1 MQRVLAERLWTALGG
16 QSERLSHLAFRSE
29 GSLPSAFFVT
39 ELAAAS
45 VASAGLALNEWL
57 APESAAATSM
67 VVDRRLASFW
77 FATSLRA
84 QGWTP
89 PDLWDAI
96 AGNYR
101 TRDGWIRLHTNAPH
115 HRAAALRVLGV
126 ESHRDRVA
134 DAVANWDAAGL
145 EAAIVKEG
153 GCAAQMR
160 SWDAWK
166 QHPQGIAVAREPL
179 VLRDIQ
185 LVSAPSLDI
194 GVDRERPLAGLRVL
208 DLTRV
213 LAGPIATRFLAGFG
227 AEVLRIDPPDW
238 DEPGVVPEVTLG
250 KHCAR
255 LDLRLPADR
264 ERFQMLLA
272 SADVLVHGYRAD
284 ALERLGFCADVRRTI
299 APGLVDV
306 SLNAYGWSGPWCERR
321 GFDSLVQMSSG
332 IAEAGRVWRGE
343 EKPVPL
349 PVQALDHATGY
360 LIAAAALRGLAER
373 RRSGRGSRWRL
384 SLARTAHCLLEAG
397 VSSVGS
403 LELATETV
411 ADLAPGI
418 ETTPWGAARRL
429 RAPLQIAGSPLYWEL
444 PASEL
449 GSAPAAWQPV
459 TPD

>member
-1 MQRVLAERLWTALGG
+1 MQRVLAERLWTAIGG
-16 QSERLSHLAFRSE
+16 QAERLSHLAFRSE

-45 VASAGLALNEWL
+45 VASAGLALSEWL
-57 APESAAATSM
+57 EPEAGSATSL

-84 QGWTP
+84 QGWAP

-115 HRAAALRVLGV
+115 HRAAALRVLGTGND
-126 ESHRDRVA
+126 RDQVA
-134 DAVANWDAAGL
+134 TAVTAWDSEAL
-145 EAAIVKEG
+145 EQAIVKEG
-153 GCAAQMR
+153 GCAARMR
-160 SWDAWK
+160 SWDDWR
-166 QHPQGIAVAREPL
+166 QHPQGVAVAREPL

-185 LVSAPSLDI
+185 QLSAPSLDI
-194 GVDRERPLAGLRVL
+194 EIDRERPLAGLRVL

-213 LAGPIATRFLAGFG
+213 LAGPVATRFLAGFG
-227 AEVLRIDPPDW
+227 AEVLRIDPPGW
-238 DEPGVVPEVTLG
+238 DETGVVPEVTLG

-255 LDLRLPADR
+255 LDLRQPADQ
-264 ERFQMLLA
+264 ERFQALLA

-284 ALERLGFCADVRRTI
+284 ALERLGFGADVRRTL

-306 SLNAYGWSGPWCERR
+306 SLNAYGWSGPWRDRR
-321 GFDSLVQMSSG
+321 GFDSLVQMSSS
-332 IAEAGRVWRGE
+332 IAEAGRAWRGE
-343 EKPVPL
+343 DQPVPL

-397 VSSVGS
+397 VSSVGAV
-403 LELATETV
+403 ELAAETV

-418 ETTPWGAARRL
+418 ESTSWGSARRL
-429 RAPLQIAGSPLYWEL
+429 RPPLQIAGSPLYWEL
-444 PASEL
+444 PATEL
-449 GSAPAAWQPV
+449 GSAPAAWQSV
-459 TPD
+459 SPD

>member
-1 MQRVLAERLWTALGG
+1 MQRVLAERLWTSLGG
-16 QSERLSHLAFRSE
+16 QAERLSHLAFRSE

-45 VASAGLALNEWL
+45 IASAGLALGEWL
-57 APESAAATSM
+57 EPEPGAAASL
-67 VVDRRLASFW
+67 VVDRRLASLW
-77 FATSLRA
+77 FSTSLRA
-84 QGWTP
+84 QGWAP

-101 TRDGWIRLHTNAPH
+101 ARDGWIRLHTNAPH
-115 HRAAALRVLGV
+115 HRAAALRVLGADND
-126 ESHRDRVA
+126 RDRVA
-134 DAVANWDAAGL
+134 EAVANWDKGEL
-145 EAAIVKEG
+145 ELAIVKEG
-153 GCAAQMR
+153 GCAAEMR

-179 VLRDIQ
+179 VLRDLQ
-185 LVSAPSLDI
+185 LVSAASLDI
-194 GVDRERPLAGLRVL
+194 EIDRERPLAGLRVL

-255 LDLRLPADR
+255 LDLRQPAAR
-264 ERFQMLLA
+264 ERFQALLA

-284 ALERLGFCADVRRTI
+284 ALERLGLGADVRRSI

-306 SLNAYGWSGPWCERR
+306 SLNAYGWSGPWSQRR

-332 IAEAGRVWRGE
+332 IAEAGRIWRGE
-343 EKPVPL
+343 DKPVPL

-384 SLARTAHCLLEAG
+384 SLARTAQCLLEAG

-403 LELATETV
+403 PELAAETA
-411 ADLAPGI
+411 ADLSSGI
-418 ETTPWGAARRL
+418 ETTPWGHAQRL
-429 RAPLQIAGSPLYWEL
+429 RPPLQVAGSPLYWEL

-459 TPD
+459 SRD